1 MELEIPGYKIDILV
15 QGYPGKTVCHGALGW
30 STVALVRSSEQ
41 AIIVDT
47 GSFGIRQVLIAQLK
61 QRGLTPADVSCV
73 LLSHAHYDH
82 AVNWT
87 MFPNA
92 KIVIGAAELDWSLR
106 QPWGTTFVPELYVRE
121 LKSWPAL
128 HTAGDG
134 EEVLPAIT
142 AHLAPGHTPGHLI
155 YVLKTRDID
164 VVFSGDAA
172 KNRAEIISGQGFH
185 TYDAAVSSASI
196 EMIRK
201 LWGRRKGSI
210 LVPGHDLPMVRD
222 GGEIRY
228 LGERDAS
235 VEAWLGETLDQT
247 TSFSLSLPSEA
258 ALR

>member
-1 MELEIPGYKIDILV
+1 M
-15 QGYPGKTVCHGALGW
+15 
-30 STVALVRSSEQ
+30 
-41 AIIVDT
+41 
-47 GSFGIRQVLIAQLK
+47 
-61 QRGLTPADVSCV
+61 
-73 LLSHAHYDH
+73 
-82 AVNWT
+82 
-87 MFPNA
+87 
-92 KIVIGAAELDWSLR
+92 IGAAELDWSLR

-121 LKSWPAL
+121 IKSWPAL

-222 GGEIRY
+222 GSEIRY